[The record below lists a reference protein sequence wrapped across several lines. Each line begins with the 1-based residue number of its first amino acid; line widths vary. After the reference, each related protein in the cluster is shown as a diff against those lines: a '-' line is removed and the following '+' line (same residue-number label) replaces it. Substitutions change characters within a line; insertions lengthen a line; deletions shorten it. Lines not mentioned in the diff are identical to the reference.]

1 MRSLKPL
8 FKANAMQAARRVSCV
23 FMAFVL
29 LIQPVSSAA
38 AAEDTGVDPDADFHY
53 VAIGDSVAA
62 GFDLD
67 TNTVFQNSLAY
78 LPQLNNRYFSD
89 YCYPSLAAEGME
101 PILVK
106 HGVLKEGASVE
117 CTNFGFPAFKVETF
131 IELIDNPDYTTDLG
145 FIRNSYI
152 NAFIP
157 EKEIYDSLEGQA
169 KAEYLAERKDY
180 DHDSLKELLTAC
192 YDDDDPYNNQS
203 SALLELS
210 IRYGLIWNTAE
221 GFRSWYEENAAKD
234 DLYESWFND
243 WYDTYIADYYPELI
257 HGEKAK
263 LHDIFFENIADADLI
278 SLDIGSN
285 NMLYNY
291 LMQTFLDSMGTD
303 AQAAIDEETG
313 LTYYLNLHNPL
324 SFVISNTFGAVVTGG
339 DSDAAL
345 DRIPTLLRIYRDE
358 IDLEDVTETLKYYSY
373 DVMKATMLSY
383 IDGAMEQMPELAD
396 KIEEINHSDGKNA
409 DIMCISR
416 YAAMGNSIEIDR
428 NIAALYTVM
437 KITMNEVKRVLFD
450 RDTAA
455 SDDKD
460 SAAKIPNEAADPE
473 NDASDANVPADIEE
487 HAVQAANSKK
497 TKSAASAKSDP
508 DPDDSIDEDPDSPSI
523 IDEALISSDTYTE
536 DELLAGIRSYDR
548 ALEELQTISDTDDY
562 TAYFGTDADN
572 AYSETDAD
580 NAYSETDADEQLY
593 NDENSEETVGR
604 DAAGAKD
611 DNSYGLDSM
620 TGDDSKAT
628 QAEEEVRYASYSIIP
643 DRKVITKAAAPI
655 NSIIRARYEAKV
667 SELIDEMV
675 ENLRYNIIYLL
686 FGRVIKDVIIEY
698 NERLR
703 AFADE
708 RGYIYVD
715 IYDIPNDTRLDPHPM
730 SDGHRYIADQ
740 IIAAADKLYASKGEQ
755 GEQSKPSGEAPES
768 QDKDGDDKDDQG
780 ENQQTADKNFISDY
794 VARMNSIRK
803 LLSQGKRVIQRH
815 MNLSRSILYLN
826 DMDTDNPILAKSWS
840 DTIR

>member
-8 FKANAMQAARRVSCV
+8 FKANAMQAARRVSCML
-23 FMAFVL
+23 MAIVL
-29 LIQPVSSAA
+29 MIQPISSAA

-62 GFDLD
+62 GFDLE

-78 LPQLNNRYFSD
+78 LPQLNYRYFSD

-106 HGVLKEGASVE
+106 HGVLKERASVE

-169 KAEYLAERKDY
+169 KAEYLAERKVY

-192 YDDDDPYNNQS
+192 YEDDDPYNNQS

-473 NDASDANVPADIEE
+473 NDASDARVPADIEE

-580 NAYSETDADEQLY
+580 NAYSETDADELLY

-628 QAEEEVRYASYSIIP
+628 QAEEKVRYASYSIIP

-755 GEQSKPSGEAPES
+755 SEPSGEAPES

>member
-8 FKANAMQAARRVSCV
+8 FKANAMQAARRVSCML
-23 FMAFVL
+23 MAIVL
-29 LIQPVSSAA
+29 MIQPISSAA

-62 GFDLD
+62 GFDLE
-67 TNTVFQNSLAY
+67 TNTVFQTYLAY
-78 LPQLNNRYFSD
+78 LPQLNYRYSSD
-89 YCYPSLAAEGME
+89 YCYPSLAAKGME
-101 PILVK
+101 PVLLK
-106 HGVLKEGASVE
+106 HGILEEGASVE
-117 CTNFGFPAFKVETF
+117 CTNFGFSAFRVETF
-131 IELIDNPDYTTDLG
+131 KELIDNPDYVVD
-145 FIRNSYI
+145 FAYVRNSYI

-169 KAEYLAERKDY
+169 KAEYLAERKAY
-180 DHDSLKELLTAC
+180 DHDNLKELLTAC

-203 SALLELS
+203 STLLELS
-210 IRYGLIWNTAE
+210 IRYGLIWSTAE
-221 GFRSWYEENAAKD
+221 GFRSWYDENAAKE
-234 DLYESWFND
+234 DLYESWFNA
-243 WYDTYIADYYPELI
+243 WHDTYISDYYPELI

-263 LHDIFFENIADADLI
+263 LHNLFFDNIADADLI

-291 LMQTFLDSMGTD
+291 LMQMLTD
-303 AQAAIDEETG
+303 AMGHDYQATIDEETG
-313 LTYYLNLHNPL
+313 LTYYLNLRSPL
-324 SFVISNTFGAVVTGG
+324 SFIISSTALAISTGG
-339 DSDAAL
+339 DSDAAI
-345 DRIPTLLRIYRDE
+345 DKIPTLLRIYRDE

-473 NDASDANVPADIEE
+473 NDASDARVPADIEE

-580 NAYSETDADEQLY
+580 ELLY

-611 DNSYGLDSM
+611 YNSYGLDSM

-628 QAEEEVRYASYSIIP
+628 QAEEKVRYASYSIIP

-755 GEQSKPSGEAPES
+755 GEQSEPSGEAPES

-780 ENQQTADKNFISDY
+780 ENQQTADKNFISDC